1 MDVAGYVYIYNIRI
15 WACFC
20 RTRWKL
26 SFCFLSGKPSRWTR
40 QLVDEM
46 RCIEHDLMAIQAQQ
60 QQQHQPI
67 AFWFGSGFLRS
78 LTRYRQSQGEKLE
91 YPLTFLN
98 IAHRYIGLPVSLT
111 NLRTSPIETCCNII
125 HDQIAFRPGLTI
137 LVQHAK
143 QSPWRRVGF
152 HRHWL
157 EDTLNRY
164 ECEQILCD

>member
-1 MDVAGYVYIYNIRI
+1 MDVAGYIYIYIRI

-20 RTRWKL
+20 WTRWKL

-111 NLRTSPIETCCNII
+111 NLRTSPIETCYSWSNFFQAWFDHTRSAHKAESLEASRCSST
-125 HDQIAFRPGLTI
+125 LTWR
-137 LVQHAK
+137 HA
-143 QSPWRRVGF
+143 
-152 HRHWL
+152 
-157 EDTLNRY
+157 
-164 ECEQILCD
+164 EQIWMWTDTVWLD